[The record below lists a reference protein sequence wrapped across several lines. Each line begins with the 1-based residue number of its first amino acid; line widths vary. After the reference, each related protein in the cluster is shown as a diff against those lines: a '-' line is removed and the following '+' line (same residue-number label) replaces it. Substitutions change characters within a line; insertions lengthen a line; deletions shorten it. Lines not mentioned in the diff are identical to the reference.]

1 MGFDPRLDS
10 SIERD
15 PQRRQV
21 EPFVVSGKTQ
31 TGEWINRL
39 YRRVLDLEESLVL
52 DPNAPPPAKYETGN
66 LPLSGAKNF
75 AAVKGLP
82 PLGGMKVQKEFN
94 EWIYGVLADMRND
107 VDLIDLSKY
116 ATTSWVQSW
125 CETYYAKIN
134 HKHPEY
140 GTGGGGGDVDLTG
153 YATEEW
159 VLEQIGN
166 IEIPDAP
173 DVDLTGYATEQWVTE
188 GFAALDHEHEGMA
201 TEEWVQEKLDAL
213 DLSGG
218 GSGEMPLLQVDG
230 SLAMVRTEDTPWPAP
245 AEGQT
250 WMDPVAMQQM
260 VWWRGQWVPSSP
272 AYGGG
277 SGGGEPDGSG
287 AVPTLDEVL
296 GQGNIAKPGQ
306 SIRFSTSPAPISL
319 PNEMAEV
326 LGTIEP
332 GFGSYQG
339 ALLKL
344 TYITPEVTIEG
355 DGDDAWLGDEF
366 VNGVYKF
373 ESATATQIWTEN
385 PDTRGGEP
393 AYSAGLKGIKWDPY
407 KGTDSGQQGRSFWV
421 NPYSLQLRS
430 ERHNLLLSSGWDGY
444 ATFTIDGANAK
455 INTDTGTIEAK
466 EFIGDGSKL
475 TGLPEGWKHLPDLP
489 DLMAAPDSV
498 AKVYAKRKG

>member
-66 LPLSGAKNF
+66 LPLTGAKSLVD
-75 AAVKGLP
+75 VKGLP
-82 PLGGMKVQKEFN
+82 PLGGMKVQKEYN
-94 EWIYGVLADMRND
+94 EWVYGVLTAMRND
-107 VDLIDLSKY
+107 VDQIDLSKY
-116 ATTSWVQSW
+116 ATQSWVQSW
-125 CETYYAKIN
+125 CETYYAKID

-140 GTGGGGGDVDLTG
+140 GGGSGGNVDLTG

-166 IEIPDAP
+166 IEIP

-250 WMDPVAMQQM
+250 WMDPQAMQQM

-277 SGGGEPDGSG
+277 GGG
-287 AVPTLDEVL
+287 
-296 GQGNIAKPGQ
+296 
-306 SIRFSTSPAPISL
+306 
-319 PNEMAEV
+319 
-326 LGTIEP
+326 
-332 GFGSYQG
+332 
-339 ALLKL
+339 
-344 TYITPEVTIEG
+344 G
-355 DGDDAWLGDEF
+355 D
-366 VNGVYKF
+366 V
-373 ESATATQIWTEN
+373 
-385 PDTRGGEP
+385 
-393 AYSAGLKGIKWDPY
+393 
-407 KGTDSGQQGRSFWV
+407 
-421 NPYSLQLRS
+421 
-430 ERHNLLLSSGWDGY
+430 
-444 ATFTIDGANAK
+444 
-455 INTDTGTIEAK
+455 IN
-466 EFIGDGSKL
+466 
-475 TGLPEGWKHLPDLP
+475 GWKHLPDLP
-489 DLMAAPDSV
+489 DLMAAPDLV